1 MLIAH
6 PSFSL
11 LYILDEVISPT
22 MTIKAVGL
30 FLGGLTLYILN
41 KMKDTI
47 FNGQKNNKYY
57 HNIRNKNYSIASYVP
72 FANRTRILHKNNF
85 SCFSLNQQRYF
96 TINKIRAM
104 NRIGPHNEDVISV
117 VVGSLLGDGYASNR
131 SGEGVRICY
140 RQSIIHKEYLFWLYN
155 FFCLR
160 GYASNLEPRLYTGT
174 IKNIEKTYYGYEF
187 NTFTFRSFS

>member
-11 LYILDEVISPT
+11 LYILDEVISPS

-57 HNIRNKNYSIASYVP
+57 HNIINKNYSIASYVP
-72 FANRTRILHKNNF
+72 FANRTRIFHNNNF

-96 TINKIRAM
+96 SINKIRAM

-117 VVGSLLGDGYASNR
+117 VVGSLLGPKKPFSTL
-131 SGEGVRICY
+131 I
-140 RQSIIHKEYLFWLYN
+140 
-155 FFCLR
+155 
-160 GYASNLEPRLYTGT
+160 NLPL
-174 IKNIEKTYYGYEF
+174 NP
-187 NTFTFRSFS
+187 N

>member
-11 LYILDEVISPT
+11 LYILDEVISPS
-22 MTIKAVGL
+22 MTIKAVGF

-85 SCFSLNQQRYF
+85 SCFSLMLRKQRYF

-104 NRIGPHNEDVISV
+104 NRIGPHNLNLYSTLNISQDINDLKLDNNFITGRLCPTDAFISV
-117 VVGSLLGDGYASNR
+117 KQFSTLNNHLSLAEATSNKAMVV
-131 SGEGVRICY
+131 
-140 RQSIIHKEYLFWLYN
+140 
-155 FFCLR
+155 
-160 GYASNLEPRLYTGT
+160 
-174 IKNIEKTYYGYEF
+174 
-187 NTFTFRSFS
+187 

>member
-1 MLIAH
+1 MLIAQ

-30 FLGGLTLYILN
+30 FLGSLTLYILN

-85 SCFSLNQQRYF
+85 SCFSLMLRKQRYF

-104 NRIGPHNEDVISV
+104 NRIGPHNLNLYSTLNISQDINDLKLDNNFITGFTDAE
-117 VVGSLLGDGYASNR
+117 GSFMVLILKDKNYKLG
-131 SGEGVRICY
+131 
-140 RQSIIHKEYLFWLYN
+140 
-155 FFCLR
+155 
-160 GYASNLEPRLYTGT
+160 
-174 IKNIEKTYYGYEF
+174 
-187 NTFTFRSFS
+187 